1 MKRQQSISRIKKE
14 YGVDPRDLGSL
25 KESRDMIEKVNIYHN
40 LVKDKQERAIDP
52 ITWNDL
58 EMDEVFYR
66 VNHTR
71 SYAGEQVLYHILHGN
86 TVDER
91 NKLDKEARFFDENE
105 EDRIY
110 VERGLIRVGKR
121 YIDYYVPDTLDTF
134 QDIRIKHAFIYPLLL
149 CLLIFSIILAIFKPQ
164 FGGLIVMVAT
174 INIIVYAV
182 VKLKYENELE
192 ALASIRG
199 IIQFGEFL
207 MKSEKLASRYES
219 EGIKKNIKEL
229 SKLTEVINF
238 YTARKNMQNS
248 GEPMSVIGSYILG
261 VTLIDVICCSMVIN
275 KLKSRNADLM
285 KLYEF
290 IGWLDAAI
298 SVASF
303 RNSLDSCQPEIRSDG
318 YIECKAVYHPLLNN
332 PVKNDLIMKKN
343 CFFTGANA
351 TGKSTFM
358 KALAINV
365 ILGETINTCAAD
377 SMAFPEMYVMT
388 SMALRDDVQEGES
401 YYVREI
407 KYLKRMLETTDSGIR
422 TLIVIDEILKGTN
435 TKERI
440 AASRSVLEYLSERN
454 AIVITATH
462 DMELVEFMEDLYDSY
477 HFDCQIEDGEVKFDY
492 KLLEGKNVK
501 TNAIQLMKGM
511 GFPDSITERG
521 EEYAAAWS

>member
-1 MKRQQSISRIKKE
+1 
-14 YGVDPRDLGSL
+14 
-25 KESRDMIEKVNIYHN
+25 
-40 LVKDKQERAIDP
+40 
-52 ITWNDL
+52 
-58 EMDEVFYR
+58 
-66 VNHTR
+66 
-71 SYAGEQVLYHILHGN
+71 
-86 TVDER
+86 
-91 NKLDKEARFFDENE
+91 
-105 EDRIY
+105 
-110 VERGLIRVGKR
+110 
-121 YIDYYVPDTLDTF
+121 
-134 QDIRIKHAFIYPLLL
+134 
-149 CLLIFSIILAIFKPQ
+149 
-164 FGGLIVMVAT
+164 
-174 INIIVYAV
+174 
-182 VKLKYENELE
+182 
-192 ALASIRG
+192 
-199 IIQFGEFL
+199 
-207 MKSEKLASRYES
+207 
-219 EGIKKNIKEL
+219 
-229 SKLTEVINF
+229 
-238 YTARKNMQNS
+238 
-248 GEPMSVIGSYILG
+248 MSVIGSYILG

-454 AIVITATH
+454 AVVITATH
-462 DMELVEFMEDLYDSY
+462 DMELVEFMENLYDSY